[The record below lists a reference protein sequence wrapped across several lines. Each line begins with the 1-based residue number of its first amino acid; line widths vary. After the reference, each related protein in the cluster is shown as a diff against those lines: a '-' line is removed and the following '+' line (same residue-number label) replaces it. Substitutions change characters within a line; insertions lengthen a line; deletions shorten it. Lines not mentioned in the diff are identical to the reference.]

1 MTHCHTLLQSLRTM
15 GYRITPQREM
25 IVEAIA
31 HANGHVTAEEIYAQV
46 KERTR
51 YVNLATVYRTLELLV
66 EKGLSSRADL
76 WDGRVVY
83 ATLLHGPHIHL
94 VCRQC
99 GGISLADSNLLEE
112 LGEQLST
119 QYDFT
124 ADLGHLSIIGVCA
137 NCREKDLKGLQ
148 DR

>member
-15 GYRITPQREM
+15 GYRITPQWEM

-83 ATLLHGPHIHL
+83 ATMRHGPHIHL

-99 GGISLADSNLLEE
+99 GGIFLADNNLLEK
-112 LGEQLST
+112 LGEHLSSK
-119 QYDFT
+119 YDFT
-124 ADLGHLSIIGVCA
+124 ADLGHLSIAGLCA
-137 NCREKDLKGLQ
+137 DCREKD
-148 DR
+148 

>member
-51 YVNLATVYRTLELLV
+51 FINLATVYRTLELLV
-66 EKGLSSRADL
+66 EKGLCSRADL

-83 ATLLHGPHIHL
+83 ATMLHGPHIHL

-99 GGISLADSNLLEE
+99 GDVFLVEHNLIEK
-112 LGEQLST
+112 LGEQLSSK
-119 QYDFT
+119 YNFK

-137 NCREKDLKGLQ
+137 GCREKD
-148 DR
+148 